1 MTPDS
6 LPPLPPIALSEGAM
20 QRIRTR
26 TRAEARRVRLAAA
39 EAAVHG
45 AFAIGALAWAAAA
58 LFA

>member
-1 MTPDS
+1 MTPDP

-20 QRIRTR
+20 QRIRIR
-26 TRAEARRVRLAAA
+26 TRAEARRVRVAAA

>member
-1 MTPDS
+1 
-6 LPPLPPIALSEGAM
+6 M
-20 QRIRTR
+20 QRIRIR